1 MSFPSE
7 KLNNDF
13 RKNLGERDGFYC
25 VRLGPKKIYMV
36 EIGLDYTPN
45 FDTRMLSAK
54 VARPFIWSEH
64 VLVKD
69 DEHSEPRKLTDRE
82 LKLAWIKSNLR
93 AVVNYQRVIDRD
105 AKCRR
110 ENALMRDLE
119 IEQARY
125 KRSCNWKHHWRVEQN
140 A

>member
-1 MSFPSE
+1 MSIPTE

-13 RKNLGERDGFYC
+13 RKNLGKRDGYYC

-45 FDTRMLSAK
+45 FDKKQIGTK
-54 VARPFIWSEH
+54 TARPFFWSEH

-69 DEHSEPRKLTDRE
+69 DEHLEPRKLTDRE
-82 LKLAWIKSNLR
+82 LELDWIKSNLR
-93 AVVNYQRVIDRD
+93 AVVNYQRVLDRD
-105 AKCRR
+105 AKRR
-110 ENALMRDLE
+110 HENVRMNDRS
-119 IEQARY
+119 IEQLRY
-125 KRSCNWKHHWRVEQN
+125 KRGNWKHHWRVEQN